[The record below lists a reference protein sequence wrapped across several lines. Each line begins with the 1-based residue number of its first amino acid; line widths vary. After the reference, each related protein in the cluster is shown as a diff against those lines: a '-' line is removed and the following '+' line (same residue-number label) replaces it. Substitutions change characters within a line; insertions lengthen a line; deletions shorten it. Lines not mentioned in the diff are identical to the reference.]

1 MPLDSSRSIRHGG
14 TAVLSDNITQSF
26 NERTQY
32 IALGEDFAP
41 LHALW
46 HETGYFEKWLP
57 GNAIH

>member
-1 MPLDSSRSIRHGG
+1 MGSPQAIRRGG
-14 TAVLSDNITQSF
+14 TAVLSNEIIRGF